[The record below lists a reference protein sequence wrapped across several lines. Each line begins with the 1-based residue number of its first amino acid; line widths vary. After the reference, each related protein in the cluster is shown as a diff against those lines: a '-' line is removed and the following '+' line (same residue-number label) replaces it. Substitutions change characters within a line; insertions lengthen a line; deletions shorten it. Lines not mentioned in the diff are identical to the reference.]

1 MRELSFPDIIERLEK
16 AQLPSIDLVIGIA
29 TGGTVPAALIAQKLK
44 CPLKMLPI
52 NFRDSQNKPRY
63 EAPVH
68 LGQSNHIIRHAGP
81 VLLVDDVSV
90 SGATLQFARAHIEAP
105 EIYTFVLKGK
115 ADVVLFPEITECV
128 NWPWKTDPP
137 QIHTQE

>member
-1 MRELSFPDIIERLEK
+1 MRALSFPDIIERLEK

-29 TGGTVPAALIAQKLK
+29 TGGTVPAALIAQKLR

-52 NFRDSQNKPRY
+52 NFRDEQNKPRY

-68 LGQSNHIIRHAGP
+68 LGTKDQIIRHAGT

-90 SGATLQFARAHIEAP
+90 SGATLQLARQYVDAST
-105 EIYTFVLKGK
+105 IYTFVLKGK
-115 ADVVLFPEITECV
+115 ADFVLFPEIKECV
-128 NWPWKTDPP
+128 NWPWKAELP
-137 QIHTQE
+137 QIPMQE